1 MGVELFNKGE
11 HMVVAFRDLVTGEG
25 VQSNQFLIIDH
36 DAVALLDPGGE
47 LTYSQLRIAL
57 GEYTAIQRLDY
68 ILVSHQDPDVVAS
81 IDKWLVG
88 TDCRIVL
95 PKLWVRFIAHFS
107 KPHRIKDRLIPV
119 PDQGGTLT
127 LGESELVALPAHFLH
142 SPGNFQFYDPLSRI
156 LFSGDMGANLCTD
169 DLDKPATRLET
180 LLPTMEGFHQRYMAG
195 SRACRFW
202 ADMVASLDV
211 ELLVPQHGRAMQ
223 GKAIAEFLDWIRDL
237 RCGVDLVDA
246 NWYHRPQESLQ

>member
-1 MGVELFNKGE
+1 MGVELFKKGE
-11 HMVVAFRDLVTGEG
+11 HTVVAFRDLVTGEG

-47 LTYSQLRIAL
+47 LTYSQLRVAI
-57 GEYTAIQRLDY
+57 GKHTAVQRLDFVM
-68 ILVSHQDPDVVAS
+68 VSHQDPDVVAS

-95 PKLWVRFIAHFS
+95 PKLWESFIVHFS
-107 KPHRIKDRLIPV
+107 KPHRIQDRLIPV

-142 SPGNFQFYDPLSRI
+142 SPGNFQFYDPTSRI
-156 LFSGDMGANLCTD
+156 LFSGDMGANLSEHE
-169 DLDKPATRLET
+169 LDKPAKRLEP
-180 LLPTMEGFHQRYMAG
+180 LLPAMEGFHQRYMAG

-202 ADMVASLDV
+202 ADMVAELDV

-223 GKAIAEFLDWIRDL
+223 GKAITEFLDWIRDL
-237 RCGVDLVDA
+237 RCGVDMI
-246 NWYHRPQESLQ
+246 NSSWYRRPQAPLQ